1 MVDELAAANTEEQ
14 KALTP
19 NTINCINKNLVVANG
34 IKKKKIVE
42 LKRKIGHVQNEN
54 KIYKQYADGKLSKT
68 DLTTLIDKS

>member
-54 KIYKQYADGKLSKT
+54 KIYK
-68 DLTTLIDKS
+68 